1 MRVVIVDDNE
11 IEQLNLLTLLESMR
25 EVKVVGQAKDLASA
39 KALIEAEKPE
49 AIFLDIALGRETGF
63 ELLEKLAEKPLVVFT
78 TLHQEYAVKAFEV
91 KAVDYLVKPI
101 TVERLK
107 RAVER
112 LSDALAQKAT
122 QTTLDLTDLLVFKKG
137 AERYLVTVESI
148 AAICGDR
155 DYTQVVTSEG
165 KEYLDDRRMRD
176 WQALLPGKYFPSLDR
191 STIVNLAEVAS
202 YHPTSEGGAL
212 NWRNSPKPLEI
223 GKAAFK
229 RLEECMHR
237 GAGE

>member
-11 IEQLNLLTLLESMR
+11 IEQLNLLTLLETMR
-25 EVKVVGQAKDLASA
+25 EVQVVGQATDLASA
-39 KALIEAEKPE
+39 KALIVVGKPD
-49 AIFLDIALGRETGF
+49 AIFLDVALGRETGF
-63 ELLEKLAEKPLVVFT
+63 DLLEELVVKPLVVFT

-101 TVERLK
+101 TKERLR
-107 RAVER
+107 RAVDR
-112 LSDALAQKAT
+112 LAGALAHKAA
-122 QTTLDLTDLLVFKKG
+122 QTALDLTDLLVFKKG
-137 AERYLVTVESI
+137 AERYLVAVESI

-155 DYTQVVTSEG
+155 DYTQVVTAEG

-176 WQALLPGKYFPSLDR
+176 WQTLLPGKYFPALDR
-191 STIVNLAEVAS
+191 STIVNLGEVAS

-229 RLEECMHR
+229 RLEECMRH
-237 GAGE
+237 GVEE